1 MIIKKVTQTTV
12 VLSFSNLSQNIH
24 NTYWEIL
31 YYWSENTGTV
41 DSKLDSLT
49 QRYYRTMTA

>member
-41 DSKLDSLT
+41 DSKLESLT